1 MLLLTGDIVKGHWKK
16 AIFLNQV
23 SFFALGGSMGKK
35 DKDAK
40 KKAKDRSK
48 VDERV
53 KQISQIQPP
62 DENPWKMENE
72 RKIDGFL
79 RHGFKKKRFTGT
91 IRQWNRMKKNKGV
104 HY

>member
-40 KKAKDRSK
+40 K
-48 VDERV
+48 
-53 KQISQIQPP
+53 
-62 DENPWKMENE
+62 
-72 RKIDGFL
+72 
-79 RHGFKKKRFTGT
+79 
-91 IRQWNRMKKNKGV
+91 
-104 HY
+104 